1 MSVKRSDDYGLMQKI
16 VDDLYRENKF
26 STRLDAIILAE
37 NYDAPADIQ
46 ELVSMLPPGKLLRSQ
61 LCVSLNSS
69 ITGHGWG
76 FFYGTV
82 G

>member
-1 MSVKRSDDYGLMQKI
+1 MSVKRSDDYGIMQKI
-16 VDDLYRENKF
+16 VDDLYRDNKF

-37 NYDAPADIQ
+37 SYDAPADIH
-46 ELVSMLPPGKLLRSQ
+46 ELVAMLPPGKLLRTQ
-61 LCVSLNSS
+61 LCTSLNSA